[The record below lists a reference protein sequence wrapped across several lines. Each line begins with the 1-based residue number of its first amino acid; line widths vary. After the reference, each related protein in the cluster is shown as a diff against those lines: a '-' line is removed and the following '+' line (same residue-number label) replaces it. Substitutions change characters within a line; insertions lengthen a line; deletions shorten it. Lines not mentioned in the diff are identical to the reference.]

1 MALGAAPGRL
11 VADVLRDGLR
21 IIIGGVGAA
30 RAGAARRH
38 ALIEAF
44 LFGIDS
50 RDRLTFALASL
61 LLASV
66 SAVACLIPAMR
77 ACTRGSAARAQ
88 VRIAL

>member
-21 IIIGGVGAA
+21 IIIGGVGAGLVLA
-30 RAGAARRH
+30 LAASR
-38 ALIEAF
+38 LIEAF

-50 RDRLTFALASL
+50 HDRLTFALASL

-77 ACTRGSAARAQ
+77 ASR
-88 VRIAL
+88 VDPLLALRSE